1 MFTYGVNLVVNREG
15 IIMRLLHC
23 VLFTILL
30 AGSLQGEILSERVSP
45 SIENGSVFIGSQN
58 LSGQLAVTE
67 AYYNG
72 SLEKL
77 VLLAVS
83 TGNQYIKLYSYDDG
97 SGTLTFLEN
106 ITVTSGIP
114 FDVSFID
121 LPVGLGGTYHSCMVI
136 PRWDRYFSNI
146 DIYDVQT
153 CTPHL
158 DCWNTATA
166 NQVYH
171 ISDLEN
177 GSYGINAENVITV
190 CTFDALTKQ
199 FINSDRIPPENVF
212 YGASSTCPPARTFE
226 TQLYGYN
233 CFGLTGNACIT
244 TMHNGGIRIWDPQ
257 THDILSRIGVGQQG
271 GSGSHYCDVNG
282 NVVVDGEL
290 GDVHRAAILNG
301 ADITTELGVIASRL
315 LFFSNHTMGFMIYD
329 ISIPD
334 APQYVWQWDNDVR
347 LGSGAGQFDWHSA
360 GCDNKEIALPNN
372 PPALIPGNAF
382 GIGLR
387 AVYGQLQDDIIH
399 VFVADGRFGLL
410 AFDFGNFLSPFGYD
424 DECNYRSVVIDEPIY
439 YLTPEE
445 DPFMAHDLRT
455 LDYDGGTLVF
465 TSWKENKEQEETGFV
480 GLSVHRDGSAGLRN
494 GLPTASLS
502 SDAGPFSLHTISPN
516 PVSGSQHFVFS
527 GCDQEVEMMIYDS
540 VGRLV
545 LEQRIPAYE
554 GLAEYSWDCSGSSGA
569 RLQLGAYYI
578 RAECGDLNSTSKIVI
593 LN

>member
-1 MFTYGVNLVVNREG
+1 
-15 IIMRLLHC
+15 MRLLTC
-23 VLFTILL
+23 VLLAILL
-30 AGSLQGEILSERVSP
+30 AGSLHGDILTERLSP
-45 SIENGSVFIGSQN
+45 SAANGSVFIGSQN

-106 ITVTSGIP
+106 ITVASGIP
-114 FDVSFID
+114 FDISFID
-121 LPVGLGGTYHSCMVI
+121 LPVGLGGTYHSCLVI
-136 PRWDRYFSNI
+136 PRCFSSNI

-153 CTPHL
+153 CTPHW

-171 ISDLEN
+171 VSDLEN
-177 GSYGINAENVITV
+177 GSYGINACNIITV

-199 FINSDRIPPENVF
+199 FINSYRIPQENVF
-212 YGASSTCPPARTFE
+212 YGASSTCPPARTYE
-226 TQLYGYN
+226 TQLYDYSYSE
-233 CFGLTGNACIT
+233 LTGNACIT
-244 TMHNGGIRIWDPQ
+244 TTHNGGIRIWDPQ
-257 THDILSRIGVGQQG
+257 THRVLSRIGVGQQG
-271 GSGSHYCDVNG
+271 GSGSAYYDGNG
-282 NVVVDGEL
+282 NMVVDGEL
-290 GDVHRAAILNG
+290 GDVHRAAVLNG
-301 ADITTELGVIASRL
+301 ADITTALGVIASRL

-387 AVYGQLQDDIIH
+387 SVDLLENDIIH
-399 VFVADGRFGLL
+399 IFLADGRYGLL
-410 AFDFGNFLSPFGYD
+410 SFDFGNFLSPFGYD
-424 DECNYRSVVIDEPIY
+424 DECNYRSIVIDEPIHY
-439 YLTPEE
+439 STPNNN
-445 DPFMAHDLRT
+445 PFMAHDLRT

-465 TSWKENKEQEETGFV
+465 TSWKENKEQGENGFV
-480 GLSVHRDGSAGLRN
+480 GLSVHRDGAVGLRD
-494 GLPTASLS
+494 GLPTVNVS
-502 SDAGPFSLHTISPN
+502 SDTENFTIQTISPN

-527 GCDQEVEMMIYDS
+527 GCGQAVELMIYDS
-540 VGRLV
+540 AGRLV
-545 LEQRIPAYE
+545 LEHRIPAYE
-554 GLAEYSWDCSGSSGA
+554 GFAEYSWDCSGSSGA
-569 RLQLGAYYI
+569 RLQPGAYFL
-578 RAECGDLNSTSKIVI
+578 RAECGGINSTSKILI